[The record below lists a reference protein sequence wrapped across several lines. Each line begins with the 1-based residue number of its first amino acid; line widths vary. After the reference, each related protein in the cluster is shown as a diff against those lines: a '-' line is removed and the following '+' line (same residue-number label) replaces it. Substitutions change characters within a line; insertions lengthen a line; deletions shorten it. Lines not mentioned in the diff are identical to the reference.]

1 MTGVPDIWAERDLPV
16 LQSIVRR
23 VIADDFAA
31 SQDVVSDTGLP
42 NHIVDRSV
50 RQLRDAGYVNAHFEG
65 DGGFGVMGVN
75 PIALT
80 TTGAWPTPES
90 LVDRLL
96 EALETSVAAAPSEA
110 ERSRRQKALDAL
122 RGISR
127 DILVNAAGGA
137 LGTGGATAL
146 G

>member
-1 MTGVPDIWAERDLPV
+1 VTRMPDLWAERDLPV

-23 VIADDFAA
+23 VIANDYAA
-31 SQDVVSDTGLP
+31 SQDVARDTGLP
-42 NHIVDRSV
+42 DQIVDRSV

-65 DGGFGVMGVN
+65 GGGLGVMGVN

-96 EALETSVAAAPSEA
+96 DALEQSIAAAPSEA
-110 ERSRRQKALDAL
+110 ERSRRQRALDGLSLASVK
-122 RGISR
+122 GPGSCH
-127 DILVNAAGGA
+127 D
-137 LGTGGATAL
+137 LGTTSVGS
-146 G
+146 